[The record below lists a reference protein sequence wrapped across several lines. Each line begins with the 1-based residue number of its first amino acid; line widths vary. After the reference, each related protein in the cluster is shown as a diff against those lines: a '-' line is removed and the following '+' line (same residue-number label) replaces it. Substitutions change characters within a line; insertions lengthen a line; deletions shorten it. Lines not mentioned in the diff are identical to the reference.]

1 MRSRATQHLRIHASI
16 LPQTRL
22 PSRLPHNTEQSSL
35 CYTVGWLSILNTAV
49 CTGECHGAFFQGT
62 LQREV
67 GSPFAGLLSWTKM
80 QLSPGPGLCSELL
93 SFGGFV
99 CFFTYRLGLWSK
111 VLTVKR
117 TKKILITYPVV
128 YLKSSSKY
136 LPYFV
141 AVHHLYLFIKVNE
154 WFSGNKVQFLCFFKH
169 INKEYISRPLNSW
182 AWLSVSKSLT
192 IVFTKLKLHRMNLM
206 LGHFQG

>member
-1 MRSRATQHLRIHASI
+1 MLYSGLVIHVKYSSVYRSVPWDFLSGHIAERGGQPTCWLALLDQGAVI
-16 LPQTRL
+16 PW
-22 PSRLPHNTEQSSL
+22 SRPVQE
-35 CYTVGWLSILNTAV
+35 
-49 CTGECHGAFFQGT
+49 
-62 LQREV
+62 
-67 GSPFAGLLSWTKM
+67 P
-80 QLSPGPGLCSELL
+80 L

-128 YLKSSSKY
+128 HLKSSSKY

-192 IVFTKLKLHRMNLM
+192 IVFTKLKLHRMNLI